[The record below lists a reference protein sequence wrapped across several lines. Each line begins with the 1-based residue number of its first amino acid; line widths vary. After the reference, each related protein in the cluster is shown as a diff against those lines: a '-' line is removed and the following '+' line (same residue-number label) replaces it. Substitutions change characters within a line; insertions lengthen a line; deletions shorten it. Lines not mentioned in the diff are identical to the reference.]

1 MSGSNYDPSL
11 ALFYLRRIFSQDRGG
26 ESPVVSSIK
35 YTIKH
40 NLPYSILVDLEFVRN
55 LPITIDMLLE
65 WQYYALLSY
74 GIDVERYFDDFEYR
88 NSISMDYDPDYL
100 EHCERTSLYAVRGI
114 KVKKDNDYKNS
125 LEDNCMRKKLVV

>member
-1 MSGSNYDPSL
+1 
-11 ALFYLRRIFSQDRGG
+11 
-26 ESPVVSSIK
+26 
-35 YTIKH
+35 
-40 NLPYSILVDLEFVRN
+40 
-55 LPITIDMLLE
+55 MLLE
-65 WQYYALLSY
+65 WQYYALISY

-100 EHCERTSLYAVRGI
+100 EHCERTSLYSVRGI